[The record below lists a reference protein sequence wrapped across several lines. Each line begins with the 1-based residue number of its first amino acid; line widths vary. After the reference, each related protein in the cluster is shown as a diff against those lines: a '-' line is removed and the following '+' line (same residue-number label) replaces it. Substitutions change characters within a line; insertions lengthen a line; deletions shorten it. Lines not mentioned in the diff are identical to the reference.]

1 MPMGRDL
8 PMIAEKGI
16 GLAEDDGASIAYGG

>member
-1 MPMGRDL
+1 MGHDL